1 MKPKRAGAKVLGVR
15 GDSWRAYSCRNSH
28 KHFNRQGAKEGHDS
42 MLGNRIMQLG
52 TRKCVS

>member
-15 GDSWRAYSCRNSH
+15 GDSWKPYCCRSSH
-28 KHFNRQGAKEGHDS
+28 TCFDRQGAKEGHGS

-52 TRKCVS
+52 TGKSVS